1 MPLGSAPTG
10 SAGAPA
16 KDAAFVAAFDDL
28 LKEHLSPVIEKSKA
42 CGPDVEK
49 IAQEFHNAFLA
60 QRQML
65 VVASKCKK
73 PTDETVFQKI
83 LQPTS
88 DLMSKVEGLR
98 DRRSKQFNHLSMVA
112 EGVTCLQW
120 VCIDRTP
127 ASALSDIMPGSEM
140 YGNKVVMEFK
150 GKDEAQVSFAKDFK
164 LFLVE
169 LQKYVKAHHT
179 TGLSWNAN
187 GGQDYFSAS
196 AAPAPPKAAP
206 GGPPP
211 PPPPP
216 PPGFFDEK
224 PKAQTS
230 APGGGAAALFAEL
243 NAKGETGVTAG
254 LKKVSKDQMTHKN
267 PALRASSVV
276 TAAEKSAAKT
286 TVAAAAPAKKPPRME
301 QQGAKWFIEHF
312 DGNRDLKITECNV
325 KTAVCLVQCK
335 ASLLQVPGKINTL
348 QIDGCVKT
356 SVVVESCVASV
367 DIINCKSCEI
377 QITGSTP
384 MVTMDG
390 CAGVMVYLSPQC
402 VADDTSIVS
411 SKCSEI
417 NIVLPAKSEDSD
429 PVELPV
435 PEQFETKIRD
445 GKLVTTAISHAG
457 CRPRPRV
464 RAGARHTAAFLAA
477 AFLSTSRPRSV
488 GRVRAGCD

>member
-1 MPLGSAPTG
+1 MRLFFKSGC
-10 SAGAPA
+10 
-16 KDAAFVAAFDDL
+16 L
-28 LKEHLSPVIEKSKA
+28 LFETNFHLKNVIFYRARCVPK
-42 CGPDVEK
+42 V
-49 IAQEFHNAFLA
+49 L
-60 QRQML
+60 ML
-65 VVASKCKK
+65 VPCR
-73 PTDETVFQKI
+73 I

-187 GGQDYFSAS
+187 GGQGDVDICPCARNRPLTSRTDYFSAS

-254 LKKVSKDQMTHKN
+254 LKKVQ
-267 PALRASSVV
+267 L
-276 TAAEKSAAKT
+276 
-286 TVAAAAPAKKPPRME
+286 
-301 QQGAKWFIEHF
+301 
-312 DGNRDLKITECNV
+312 
-325 KTAVCLVQCK
+325 
-335 ASLLQVPGKINTL
+335 
-348 QIDGCVKT
+348 
-356 SVVVESCVASV
+356 
-367 DIINCKSCEI
+367 
-377 QITGSTP
+377 
-384 MVTMDG
+384 
-390 CAGVMVYLSPQC
+390 
-402 VADDTSIVS
+402 
-411 SKCSEI
+411 
-417 NIVLPAKSEDSD
+417 
-429 PVELPV
+429 
-435 PEQFETKIRD
+435 
-445 GKLVTTAISHAG
+445 
-457 CRPRPRV
+457 
-464 RAGARHTAAFLAA
+464 
-477 AFLSTSRPRSV
+477 
-488 GRVRAGCD
+488 